1 MHYDDLRQHL
11 VSLADEKYRQ
21 FSGKLI
27 PESGPILG
35 VRLPELKKI
44 AKELAEDDWE
54 KYLAAAKDD
63 SFEEVMLQGLVI
75 GCIKADLAVVWPRVK
90 IFVPK
95 INNWSLCDSFCANL
109 KIVRKNREKVW
120 ELLQEYLSGSQPF
133 AVRFG
138 VVLLLDH
145 YLTEEYIGR
154 VLNCLDK
161 VKKEDYY
168 VQMAVA
174 WALSIAYIKFPELTL
189 AYLKEN
195 SLDDFTYN
203 KALQKIIESRR
214 VSPDDKVKIRKM
226 KRK

>member
-11 VSLADEKYRQ
+11 VNLADEKYRQ

-27 PESGPILG
+27 PESRPILG

-44 AKELAEDDWE
+44 AKELAKDDWE
-54 KYLAAAKDD
+54 GYLAAAKDD

-75 GCIKADLAVVWPRVK
+75 GCIKADLAVVWARVK
-90 IFVPK
+90 TFVPK

-120 ELLQEYLSGSQPF
+120 ELLQEYLYSGQPF

-145 YLTEEYIGR
+145 YLTEEYIGL

-214 VSPDDKVKIRKM
+214 VSQDDKVKIRKM